1 MSSFLS
7 ELKPSDTP
15 VVSFK
20 HIPFN
25 VKIQYPF
32 SSPKQILMIAGGTG
46 ITPMIQALHAL
57 LGEEESARKTEKV
70 TLLYGSRTADDI
82 LGEDMLNHWAATHKD
97 IFSVTHVLS
106 NEEGDVSA
114 RKDMK
119 TGFINREIIET
130 SFPGPDENVLIF
142 VCGPPPMYNAL
153 CGPRDKPELTG
164 LLADMGYKA
173 DQVFKF

>member
-7 ELKPSDTP
+7 ELEPSEDP

-32 SSPKQILMIAGGTG
+32 NKPKQILMIAGGTG

-57 LGEEESARKTEKV
+57 LGEEPSSRSTQKV

-97 IFSVTHVLS
+97 MFSVTHVLS
-106 NEEGDVSA
+106 NEEGDISS

-119 TGFINREIIET
+119 TGFINRELIEAT
-130 SFPGPDENVLIF
+130 FPGPDENVMIF
-142 VCGPPPMYNAL
+142 VCGPPPMYTAL
-153 CGPRDKPELTG
+153 CGPRDQSELSG
-164 LLADMGYKA
+164 LLAEMGYNA
-173 DQVFKF
+173 EQVFKF